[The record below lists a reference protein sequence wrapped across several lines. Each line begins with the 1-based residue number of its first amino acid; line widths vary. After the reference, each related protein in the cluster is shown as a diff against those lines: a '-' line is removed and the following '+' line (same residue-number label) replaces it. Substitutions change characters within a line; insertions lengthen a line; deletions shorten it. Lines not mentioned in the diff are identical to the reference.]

1 MSGSATALQVRITA
15 KDDASKALALI
26 GANAKAIGGQFS
38 KLGDQFRWVG
48 DSGFGRITQQVRE
61 TTRSFERL
69 VPAMGAV
76 TGAASVAGVVAAT
89 GRWAQFGAAIG
100 RTAYRTETTAR
111 NLTGMQAAAEAMGS
125 SAEDLTSG
133 LKILGDAAA
142 DALGGRNNDAL
153 MIFNQFGI
161 GIQRANGS
169 AKSGAE
175 MFDSIADAMAR
186 LTDPKMQARFAAYL
200 GLPESL
206 IPVLRKGSAA
216 FREQQKIAESYGA
229 TIGQDGVKASERFM
243 DAQRRM
249 GWAFTGLGDSIFQ
262 TVSPALAGLM
272 RQFADFISL
281 NRLTWAKAIKEGF
294 TWITDAV
301 KEGYA
306 RFKAWVDDGGWAA
319 TKENLRQIGTG
330 ITTVVDGLGGWKT
343 ATETLFALWL
353 GAKAIGVITSVVR
366 LGTALAG
373 IGIAIAPI
381 AAFVAQIAAL
391 PAAVAALHKLG
402 QQRDKTGARQEEQRK
417 NFAQR
422 GRASGFYG
430 SPAED
435 PDELLPGERPDKEP
449 VGRVWS
455 AGDAVGEAIIR
466 LQRQFE
472 AVFITRV
479 PADQR
484 LGGYPSG
491 AALRG
496 ANDLPGADT
505 SGAGSTP
512 GQLEP
517 EIEKKIRDAAA
528 KHGVDP
534 DFAVR
539 IARIEGGRAGG
550 RDLISP
556 AGAIGTMQLMPGTAR
571 DLGVN
576 PNNVDQNIDGGVRHL
591 KQLLGKFDGNQ
602 RAVAAAYNAGPAG
615 RGVADFA
622 RSGDASGMPLE
633 TQRYIQSLD
642 RLMPQGGS
650 GSGGYVHG
658 RDADRPIGK
667 PQQTS
672 QKVPVEV
679 TVRLAGN
686 FPAGTTATARTPD
699 GTRVARAMEGG
710 MG

>member
-15 KDDASKALALI
+15 KDDASAALARI
-26 GANAKAIGGQFS
+26 GLNAKAVGSQFS
-38 KLGDQFRWVG
+38 KLGDQFRSIG
-48 DSGFGRITQQVRE
+48 SSGFGRVAQQVRE
-61 TTRSFERL
+61 TSRSFERL

-76 TGAASVAGVVAAT
+76 TGAASVAGVIGAT
-89 GRWAQFGAAIG
+89 GAWAKYGAEM
-100 RTAYRTETTAR
+100 RRSAYRTQTSVSEMTKMR
-111 NLTGMQAAAEAMGS
+111 AAAQLLGV
-125 SAEDLTSG
+125 SAEDVTSG
-133 LKILGDAAA
+133 MKGLGDAMVDAA
-142 DALGGRNNDAL
+142 GGRDQEAL
-153 MIFNQFGI
+153 QYFEQLGVNYRGF
-161 GIQRANGS
+161 ANGTVTARQALDQVLNS
-169 AKSGAE
+169 LQKVSNPSLKARVLSVFRMPETIVPLTEKGAAGFRKLE
-175 MFDSIADAMAR
+175 
-186 LTDPKMQARFAAYL
+186 KEAA
-200 GLPESL
+200 
-206 IPVLRKGSAA
+206 
-216 FREQQKIAESYGA
+216 SYGVVM
-229 TIGQDGVKASERFM
+229 QDNGVAAEKF
-243 DAQRRM
+243 AQEQTRL
-249 GWAFTGLGDSIFQ
+249 GWAFTGLGNSIFQ

-272 RQFADFISL
+272 RQFADFIGL
-281 NRLTWAKAIKEGF
+281 NRLTWAKAIKTGF

-301 KEGYA
+301 KDGYKK
-306 RFKAWVDDGGWAA
+306 FKDWIDDGGWDQMKTSLSELGTSFTSISTAVGDVGKA
-319 TKENLRQIGTG
+319 VSEGLPGLRSFLAEIQGILDTYNRWEKKFEEFQRGPVMRFLFPDLAVNKTKEQQ
-330 ITTVVDGLGGWKT
+330 
-343 ATETLFALWL
+343 EQE
-353 GAKAIGVITSVVR
+353 GAPK
-366 LGTALAG
+366 
-373 IGIAIAPI
+373 
-381 AAFVAQIAAL
+381 
-391 PAAVAALHKLG
+391 
-402 QQRDKTGARQEEQRK
+402 
-417 NFAQR
+417 
-422 GRASGFYG
+422 
-430 SPAED
+430 
-435 PDELLPGERPDKEP
+435 
-449 VGRVWS
+449 GRVWS
-455 AGDAVGEAIIR
+455 AGDAVGEAMIK

-576 PNNVDQNIDGGVRHL
+576 PNNVDQNIDGGVRYL
-591 KQLLGKFDGNQ
+591 KQLLAKFNGDY
-602 RAVAAAYNAGPAG
+602 RAAAAAYNAGPNSGAVAG
-615 RGVADFA
+615 FA
-622 RSGDASGMPLE
+622 ATGDASKLPAE
-633 TQRYIQSLD
+633 TQGYIRRLD
-642 RLMPQGGS
+642 RLTSQG

-699 GTRVARAMEGG
+699 GTRVARAMDGG

>member
-1 MSGSATALQVRITA
+1 MSGTTSALQVRITA
-15 KDDASKALALI
+15 KDDASAALARI
-26 GANAKAIGGQFS
+26 GLNAKAVGGQFDR
-38 KLGDQFRWVG
+38 LGDQFRELGTGSFIRVAQQAREVG
-48 DSGFGRITQQVRE
+48 
-61 TTRSFERL
+61 RSFQSI
-69 VPAMGAV
+69 VPPLSAI
-76 TGAASVAGVVAAT
+76 TSAASVAGIVTMTAN
-89 GRWAQFGAAIG
+89 WAQFGAQMG
-100 RTAYRTETTAR
+100 RASARTR
-111 NLTGMQAAAEAMGS
+111 VSVGDLTKLRGVAEALGVSGDDAVS
-125 SAEDLTSG
+125 SLRG
-133 LKILGDAAA
+133 LGDAMT
-142 DALGGRNNDAL
+142 DAIGGRNNDAL
-153 MIFNQFGI
+153 QYLQLLGVNVQAFAKGSLSAGDALDQVMAQLAKVGNPALTA
-161 GIQRANGS
+161 RA
-169 AKSGAE
+169 
-175 MFDSIADAMAR
+175 
-186 LTDPKMQARFAAYL
+186 LAAL
-200 GLPESL
+200 RIPESM
-206 IPVLRKGSAA
+206 IAVIQKGPAA
-216 FREQQKIAESYGA
+216 VAAMKKEMESYGA
-229 TIGQDGVKASERFM
+229 VLSQDGVRAAERFTQ
-243 DAQRRM
+243 AQARL
-249 GWAFTGLGDSIFQ
+249 GWAFTGLGNSIFQ
-262 TVSPALAGLM
+262 TVSPALSDLM
-272 RQFADFISL
+272 TQFAEFIRL
-281 NRLTWAKAIKEGF
+281 NRTDWAKAIKEGF

-306 RFKAWVDDGGWAA
+306 QFKAWVDDGGWTA
-319 TKENLRQIGTG
+319 TRENLSKIGTG
-330 ITTVVDGLGGWKT
+330 ITTVVDALGGWKT
-343 ATETLFALWL
+343 ATEVIFGLWL
-353 GAKAIGVITSVVR
+353 GAKFLGVLANVSRLATAMGLLRGAPAAAATAAAVTGGARVGGLGAAALGAGVI
-366 LGTALAG
+366 AG
-373 IGIAIAPI
+373 GITHPEGRAILERGVD
-381 AAFVAQIAAL
+381 AF
-391 PAAVAALHKLG
+391 
-402 QQRDKTGARQEEQRK
+402 
-417 NFAQR
+417 QR
-422 GRASGFYG
+422 GPRKADDDA
-430 SPAED
+430 PT
-435 PDELLPGERPDKEP
+435 
-449 VGRVWS
+449 GRVWS
-455 AGDAVGEAIIR
+455 AGDAVGEAMMK

-602 RAVAAAYNAGPAG
+602 RAVAAAYNAGSAG
-615 RGVADFA
+615 RGVAEFA
-622 RSGDASGMPLE
+622 TTGDTSNLPRE
-633 TQRYIQSLD
+633 TQGYIRRLD
-642 RLMPQGGS
+642 RLTSQG

-686 FPAGTTATARTPD
+686 VPANTTASVRTPD
-699 GTRVARAMEGG
+699 GTRVVRALEGG
-710 MG
+710 IG

>member
-15 KDDASKALALI
+15 KDDASAALARI
-26 GANAKAIGGQFS
+26 GLNAKAVGGQFS
-38 KLGDQFRWVG
+38 KLGDQFRSIG

-61 TTRSFERL
+61 TARSFERL

-249 GWAFTGLGDSIFQ
+249 GWAFTGLGNSIFQ

-281 NRLTWAKAIKEGF
+281 NRLTWAKAIKAGF

-301 KEGYA
+301 KDGYKQ
-306 RFKAWVDDGGWAA
+306 FKDWIDDGGWDQMKTSLSELGTSFTSISTAVGDVGKA
-319 TKENLRQIGTG
+319 VSEGLPGLRSFLAEIQGILDDYNRWEKKFEEFQRGPVMRFLFPDLAVNKTKEQQ
-330 ITTVVDGLGGWKT
+330 
-343 ATETLFALWL
+343 EQE
-353 GAKAIGVITSVVR
+353 GAPK
-366 LGTALAG
+366 
-373 IGIAIAPI
+373 
-381 AAFVAQIAAL
+381 
-391 PAAVAALHKLG
+391 
-402 QQRDKTGARQEEQRK
+402 
-417 NFAQR
+417 
-422 GRASGFYG
+422 
-430 SPAED
+430 
-435 PDELLPGERPDKEP
+435 
-449 VGRVWS
+449 GRVWS
-455 AGDAVGEAIIR
+455 AGDAVGEAMIK

-472 AVFITRV
+472 AIFITRAK
-479 PADQR
+479 PQPQN
-484 LGGYPSG
+484 GGYPSG
-491 AALRG
+491 AALRR
-496 ANDLPGADT
+496 ANDLPG
-505 SGAGSTP
+505 SGRRVSS
-512 GQLEP
+512 LEP
-517 EIEKKIRDAAA
+517 DIERKIREDAAKEGVPADLAVSVA
-528 KHGVDP
+528 K
-534 DFAVR
+534 
-539 IARIEGGRAGG
+539 IEGGRAGG

-556 AGAIGTMQLMPGTAR
+556 AAAIGQMQLMPGTAR
-571 DLGVN
+571 ELGVD
-576 PNNVDQNIDGGVRHL
+576 PNDVDENIHGGVLYLKKLL
-591 KQLLGKFDGNQ
+591 KQFNGNQ
-602 RAVAAAYNAGPAG
+602 RAAAAAYNAGPAG

-672 QKVPVEV
+672 QRVPVDV

-699 GTRVARAMEGG
+699 GTRIARAMDGG